1 VKTSS
6 AHIFLVVAALFWSF
20 GGVLIKMLDL
30 HPIAI
35 AGARST
41 ITMLIFLGLI
51 KKPKMEWNIYMVVGV
66 LTYTAMV
73 FLFVASTK
81 LTTSANAI
89 LLQYTAPIYVAIF
102 GYWLLNERVD
112 WLDWVSMAIIFTG
125 LGLFFMDK
133 LSFSG
138 FWGNIMAL
146 CGGVCLGLFTVIL
159 RKQKSKLSYEIIFFG
174 NLLTVLISL
183 PILIHAI
190 PEIQTFDWGILIVF
204 GVIQLAIPYILYIKA
219 LNYVPALD
227 AILIAMLEPILN
239 PIWVFIVV
247 GERIGN
253 WAFLGGILVLLGSIG
268 RAVIKTMI
276 KDR

>member
-1 VKTSS
+1 MGEYNGSLWRCLFGSFHSYFKKTE
-6 AHIFLVVAALFWSF
+6 
-20 GGVLIKMLDL
+20 IK
-30 HPIAI
+30 I
-35 AGARST
+35 
-41 ITMLIFLGLI
+41 
-51 KKPKMEWNIYMVVGV
+51 
-66 LTYTAMV
+66 
-73 FLFVASTK
+73 
-81 LTTSANAI
+81 I
-89 LLQYTAPIYVAIF
+89 L
-102 GYWLLNERVD
+102 
-112 WLDWVSMAIIFTG
+112 
-125 LGLFFMDK
+125 
-133 LSFSG
+133 
-138 FWGNIMAL
+138 
-146 CGGVCLGLFTVIL
+146 
-159 RKQKSKLSYEIIFFG
+159 EIIFFG

>member
-1 VKTSS
+1 MKTAT
-6 AHIFLVVAALFWSF
+6 AHIFLVIAALFWSL

-51 KKPKMEWNIYMVVGV
+51 KKPKMEWNAYMVVGV

-81 LTTSANAI
+81 LTTAANAI

-102 GYWLLNERVD
+102 GYWLLNEGVD
-112 WLDWVSMAIIFTG
+112 WLDWVSMAVIFTG
-125 LGLFFMDK
+125 LGLFFMDE

-146 CGGVCLGLFTVIL
+146 CGGVCFALFTVIL
-159 RKQKSKLSYEIIFFG
+159 RKHKSKLSYEIIFFG
-174 NLLTVLISL
+174 NLLTALISL
-183 PILIHAI
+183 PLLIKAM
-190 PEIQTFDWGILIVF
+190 PEIQTFDWGILMVF
-204 GVIQLAIPYILYIKA
+204 GVVQLAIPYILYTKA
-219 LNYVPALD
+219 LNFVPALD
-227 AILIAMLEPILN
+227 AILIVMLEPILN
-239 PIWVFIVV
+239 PIWVFLVV
-247 GERIGN
+247 GEQIGN
-253 WAFLGGILVLLGSIG
+253 WAFVGGLLVLVGSIG
-268 RAVIKTMI
+268 RAVIKNSI
-276 KDR
+276 KDK

>member
-1 VKTSS
+1 MKVAT
-6 AHIFLVVAALFWSF
+6 AHIFLVIAALFWSL

-51 KKPKMEWNIYMVVGV
+51 KKPKMEWNAYMVVGV

-81 LTTSANAI
+81 LTTAANAI

-102 GYWLLNERVD
+102 GYWLLNEGVD

-159 RKQKSKLSYEIIFFG
+159 RKQKSKSSYEIIFFG
-174 NLLTVLISL
+174 NLLTALISL
-183 PILIHAI
+183 PILIQAM
-190 PEIQTFDWGILIVF
+190 PEIQAFDWG
-204 GVIQLAIPYILYIKA
+204 IQLAIPYILYIKA
-219 LNYVPALD
+219 LNFVPALD

-239 PIWVFIVV
+239 PIWVFLVV

-253 WAFLGGILVLLGSIG
+253 WAFVGGLLVLVGSIG
-268 RAVIKTMI
+268 RALIKTRI
-276 KDR
+276 KDK

>member
-1 VKTSS
+1 
-6 AHIFLVVAALFWSF
+6 
-20 GGVLIKMLDL
+20 
-30 HPIAI
+30 
-35 AGARST
+35 
-41 ITMLIFLGLI
+41 
-51 KKPKMEWNIYMVVGV
+51 
-66 LTYTAMV
+66 
-73 FLFVASTK
+73 
-81 LTTSANAI
+81 
-89 LLQYTAPIYVAIF
+89 
-102 GYWLLNERVD
+102 
-112 WLDWVSMAIIFTG
+112 
-125 LGLFFMDK
+125 
-133 LSFSG
+133 
-138 FWGNIMAL
+138 MAL

-247 GERIGN
+247 GEKIGN

-276 KDR
+276 KNR

>member
-1 VKTSS
+1 MQ
-6 AHIFLVVAALFWSF
+6 AL
-20 GGVLIKMLDL
+20 LIL
-30 HPIAI
+30 
-35 AGARST
+35 
-41 ITMLIFLGLI
+41 
-51 KKPKMEWNIYMVVGV
+51 KKPKIEWNIYMVVGV

-102 GYWLLNERVD
+102 GYWLLNERGD
-112 WLDWVSMAIIFTG
+112 WLDWGSMAIIFTG

>member
-1 VKTSS
+1 MKTAT
-6 AHIFLVVAALFWSF
+6 AHIFLVIAALFWSL

-51 KKPKMEWNIYMVVGV
+51 KKPKMEWNAYMVVGV

-81 LTTSANAI
+81 LTTAANAI

-102 GYWLLNERVD
+102 GYWLLNEGVD
-112 WLDWVSMAIIFTG
+112 WLDWVSMAVIFTG
-125 LGLFFMDK
+125 LGLFFMDE

-146 CGGVCLGLFTVIL
+146 CGGGCFALFTVIL

-174 NLLTVLISL
+174 NLLTALISL
-183 PILIHAI
+183 PILIQVM
-190 PEIQTFDWGILIVF
+190 PEIQTFDWGILMVF
-204 GVIQLAIPYILYIKA
+204 GVVQLAIPYILYTKA
-219 LNYVPALD
+219 LNFVPALD

-239 PIWVFIVV
+239 PIWVFLVV
-247 GERIGN
+247 GEKIGN
-253 WAFLGGILVLLGSIG
+253 WAFVGGLLVLVGSVG
-268 RAVIKTMI
+268 RAVIKNSI
-276 KDR
+276 KDK

>member
-1 VKTSS
+1 
-6 AHIFLVVAALFWSF
+6 
-20 GGVLIKMLDL
+20 
-30 HPIAI
+30 
-35 AGARST
+35 
-41 ITMLIFLGLI
+41 
-51 KKPKMEWNIYMVVGV
+51 
-66 LTYTAMV
+66 
-73 FLFVASTK
+73 
-81 LTTSANAI
+81 
-89 LLQYTAPIYVAIF
+89 
-102 GYWLLNERVD
+102 
-112 WLDWVSMAIIFTG
+112 
-125 LGLFFMDK
+125 
-133 LSFSG
+133 
-138 FWGNIMAL
+138 
-146 CGGVCLGLFTVIL
+146 LGLFTVIL

-174 NLLTVLISL
+174 NLLTGLISL
-183 PILIHAI
+183 PILIQAI

>member
-1 VKTSS
+1 MRTAT
-6 AHIFLVVAALFWSF
+6 AHIFLVIAALLWSL

-30 HPIAI
+30 HPFAI

-41 ITMLIFLGLI
+41 ITMLVFLGLI
-51 KKPKMEWNIYMVVGV
+51 KKPKMEWNAYMVMGV

-81 LTTSANAI
+81 LTTAANAI

-102 GYWLLNERVD
+102 GYWLLNERVN
-112 WLDWVSMAIIFTG
+112 WLDWVSMAVIFTG
-125 LGLFFMDK
+125 LGLFFMDE

-146 CGGVCLGLFTVIL
+146 CGGVCFALFTVIL

-174 NLLTVLISL
+174 NLLTALISL
-183 PILIHAI
+183 PILIQAM
-190 PEIQTFDWGILIVF
+190 PEIQTFDWGILMVF
-204 GVIQLAIPYILYIKA
+204 GVVQLAIPYILYTKA
-219 LNYVPALD
+219 LNFVPALD

-239 PIWVFIVV
+239 PIWVFLVV

-253 WAFLGGILVLLGSIG
+253 WAFVGGLLVLVGSIG
-268 RAVIKTMI
+268 RAVIKNSM
-276 KDR
+276 KDK

>member
-1 VKTSS
+1 VKTAT
-6 AHIFLVVAALFWSF
+6 AHIFLVIAALFWSL

-51 KKPKMEWNIYMVVGV
+51 KKPKMEWNAYMVVGV

-81 LTTSANAI
+81 LTTAANAI

-102 GYWLLNERVD
+102 GYWLLNEGVD
-112 WLDWVSMAIIFTG
+112 WLDWVSMAVIFTG
-125 LGLFFMDK
+125 LGLFFMDE

-146 CGGVCLGLFTVIL
+146 FGGVCFALFTVIL

-174 NLLTVLISL
+174 NLLTALISL
-183 PILIHAI
+183 PILIQVM
-190 PEIQTFDWGILIVF
+190 PEIQTFDWGILMVF
-204 GVIQLAIPYILYIKA
+204 GVVQLAIPYILYTKA
-219 LNYVPALD
+219 LNFVPALD

-239 PIWVFIVV
+239 PIWVFLVV
-247 GERIGN
+247 GEKIGN
-253 WAFLGGILVLLGSIG
+253 WAFVGGLLVLVGSVG
-268 RAVIKTMI
+268 RAVIKNSI
-276 KDR
+276 KDK